1 MKKNKAVKIV
11 IILLLFAI
19 VGFVIW
25 YKFSEHY
32 SISDRSEKIKKEAA
46 KGEYPVIGWVR
57 VQGTNIDY
65 PVIYALDGTVDID
78 NIDPEYSF
86 AWKNYY
92 DLDKLNRKVLLGHN
106 IRNVSSH
113 PLINEKTFN
122 NFENLPSFL
131 YYDFVKDNKYIQ
143 YTDEKGN
150 NYLYKIYAVYLQ
162 DGQDNNGLEEMNKKE
177 MKKYIKNGL
186 KKSYF
191 EFDID
196 VNEKDK
202 LMTLTTCTRFY
213 DSTNYSLVID
223 ARMVRKDEKIKN
235 YKVTKKSTYNKIE
248 KYLEGDDKD
257 EEKA

>member
-177 MKKYIKNGL
+177 KEKFIYTFFPFMIGIYPYAVVTDKKREAMKQANLHYE
-186 KKSYF
+186 Y
-191 EFDID
+191 
-196 VNEKDK
+196 
-202 LMTLTTCTRFY
+202 
-213 DSTNYSLVID
+213 YSLYEI
-223 ARMVRKDEKIKN
+223 ANMGIK
-235 YKVTKKSTYNKIE
+235 KMLGV
-248 KYLEGDDKD
+248 
-257 EEKA
+257 